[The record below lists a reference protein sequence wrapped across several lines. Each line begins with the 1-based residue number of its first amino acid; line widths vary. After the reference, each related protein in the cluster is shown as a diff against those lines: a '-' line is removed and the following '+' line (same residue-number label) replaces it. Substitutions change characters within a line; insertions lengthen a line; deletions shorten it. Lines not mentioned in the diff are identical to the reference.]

1 MGSGMTIELSFASMR
16 QRDTKY
22 YREVVMSEDYWDRR
36 RRHLNEDHKFR
47 RAQSKRDIEIDKG
60 KAIIDRLSGEI
71 SRRERSEKLK
81 ALLDRMHKEKMS
93 VLKEISA
100 CSSLRKDKWREHL
113 NSIDLMHLGADA
125 ELKNLLDEVER
136 ERRLWSSKPFGL
148 PEWWKGLT
156 EAENRLPTRPEST
169 DKRRPS
175 STLNAVELGWE
186 RKQRAKAL
194 EMELKEIALA
204 GIVSSLG
211 LLISTRKLYES
222 TRSNL

>member
-1 MGSGMTIELSFASMR
+1 MTIELSLASMR
-16 QRDTKY
+16 QCDTKR
-22 YREVVMSEDYWDRR
+22 YREVVMTDDYLDRR

-47 RAQSKRDIEIDKG
+47 KAQSKRDIEIDKG
-60 KAIIDRLSGEI
+60 KALIDRLNGEI

-81 ALLDRMHKEKMS
+81 ALLESMHKTKMS
-93 VLKEISA
+93 VLKEISV

-113 NSIDLMHLGADA
+113 NSIDLMQRGADA
-125 ELKNLLDEVER
+125 ELKNLLVEVER
-136 ERRLWSSKPFGL
+136 EKRLWSSKPFEL
-148 PEWWKGLT
+148 PEWWKSLT
-156 EAENRLPTRPEST
+156 EAESRLPTKPEST
-169 DKRRPS
+169 EKRRPS

-186 RKQRAKAL
+186 GKQRAKAL
-194 EMELKEIALA
+194 EMKLKEIVLA